1 MKTPFKLGLLGAVSL
16 VAGVVFAAGA
26 HADHGAGDIH
36 PDNTTIRGT
45 ADFPTLD
52 YEGVLY
58 QCNTGTATGRT
69 NTDSDVVNVEL
80 EFFGNCNINGV
91 SFTVTCSDASDPNT
105 GDDEWDEVGTARL
118 HALNPTT
125 NEGRV
130 DRLNPG
136 FRCDMEFPGVCIITF
151 AAQELP
157 SDVDGSTGRDQ
168 ADLLNEGAETPPNP
182 VDDTISGLVDVEA
195 SRTGSSLCGPTQ
207 GDFAINADYA
217 LNTNVS
223 FDAP

>member
-1 MKTPFKLGLLGAVSL
+1 VRYRP
-16 VAGVVFAAGA
+16 
-26 HADHGAGDIH
+26 
-36 PDNTTIRGT
+36 
-45 ADFPTLD
+45 
-52 YEGVLY
+52 
-58 QCNTGTATGRT
+58 ATGRT
-69 NTDSDVVNVEL
+69 NADSDVINVAL

-91 SFTVTCSDASDPNT
+91 EFRVMCSTASDLDTTDN
-105 GDDEWDEVGTARL
+105 EWGEVGTARL

-151 AAQELP
+151 GAQELP
-157 SDVDGSTGRDQ
+157 SDVDGSPGRDQ
-168 ADLLNEGAETPPNP
+168 ADLLNEGAATPPTP
-182 VDDTISGLVDVEA
+182 VYGTISGLVDLEA

-207 GDFAINADYA
+207 GDFAIYADYL

-223 FDAP
+223 FEAP